1 MSIVIFFSHNPIFT
15 GAAWANAMPE
25 DLANAAIN
33 TNERLNSP
41 QHLSDAAEQSG
52 KHRLQYA
59 ANRSNDD
66 RRRGRFTI

>member
-25 DLANAAIN
+25 DPANAAIN

-41 QHLSDAAEQSG
+41 QHLF
-52 KHRLQYA
+52 
-59 ANRSNDD
+59 
-66 RRRGRFTI
+66 RRCRTIWQASTSVCC